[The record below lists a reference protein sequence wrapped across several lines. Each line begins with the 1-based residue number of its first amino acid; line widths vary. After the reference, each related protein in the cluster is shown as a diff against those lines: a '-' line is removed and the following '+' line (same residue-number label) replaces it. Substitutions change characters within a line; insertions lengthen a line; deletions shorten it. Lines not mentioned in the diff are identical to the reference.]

1 MTIRVLIA
9 DDQALVRRGLA
20 LILNQQ
26 PHIEVVG
33 EASDGPGAVALARQL
48 RPDVSLV
55 DIQMP
60 RLDGIEATRALA
72 GPHLPDPMRVII
84 VTTFDVDDY
93 VDRAISAGALGF
105 ILKDS
110 GPALLV
116 EAIHA
121 AVNGEALVSPSI
133 TLRLLKR
140 TAAKATSRP
149 ISHPL
154 STRELDVVQAVATGL
169 TNAEIAGELHISLS
183 TVKSHISTIQ
193 TKLAMRNRVEIAAWA
208 WKHGHVCGA

>member
-9 DDQALVRRGLA
+9 DDQAMVRRGLA
-20 LILNQQ
+20 LILNQH

-33 EASDGPGAVALARQL
+33 EASDGPETVALARKL

-93 VDRAISAGALGF
+93 VDRAIAAGALGF

-133 TLRLLKR
+133 TLRLLRR
-140 TAAKATSRP
+140 TAAKATSRRNP
-149 ISHPL
+149 HPL

-193 TKLAMRNRVEIAAWA
+193 TKLNMRNRVEIAAWA
-208 WKHGHVCGA
+208 WEHRHVSGT